1 MTKVAVIGGGR
12 MGSGIAHAYLLAGN
26 EVFLVEANND
36 ASIAARDRIKKL
48 IQSSIDRGAEV
59 LLSEVSQRLTFLTS
73 IEDLPSCR
81 IAIEAVPEIP
91 ALKNDVL
98 SRLDSVLSKDA
109 IIASNTSS
117 ISINELAKSLKF
129 PERFVGMHF
138 FNPVPAS
145 NLVEIVFGTKTKNS
159 TTEIARESVVGI
171 NKTPII
177 VGDSPGFATSRL
189 GLVIGLEA
197 IRMVEEGVASAE
209 DIDKGMVL
217 GYKYPI
223 GPLKL
228 TDMVGL
234 DVRLAI
240 AEYLHSQLGERFE
253 PPALLRKMVAEGK
266 LGQKSG
272 EGFYKWEKQLQLN
285 HGARLLRA

>member
-1 MTKVAVIGGGR
+1 MAKIAVIGGGR

-59 LLSEVSQRLTFLTS
+59 LLAEVSKRLTFLTS
-73 IEDLPSCR
+73 IEELPSCR

-240 AEYLHSQLGERFE
+240 AEYLHSQLGDRFE
-253 PPALLRKMVAEGK
+253 PPALLHKMVAEGK

-272 EGFYKWEKQLQLN
+272 EGFYKWEK
-285 HGARLLRA
+285 

>member
-1 MTKVAVIGGGR
+1 MAKVAVIGGGR

-59 LLSEVSQRLTFLTS
+59 LLSEVSQRLTFLNN

-91 ALKNDVL
+91 VLKNEVL
-98 SRLDSVLSKDA
+98 SKLDSVLSKDA

-197 IRMVEEGVASAE
+197 IRMFEEGVASAE

-240 AEYLHSQLGERFE
+240 AEYLHSQLGDRFE
-253 PPALLRKMVAEGK
+253 PPALLRKMVTEGK

-272 EGFYKWEKQLQLN
+272 EGFYKWEK
-285 HGARLLRA
+285 

>member
-59 LLSEVSQRLTFLTS
+59 LLAEVSKRLTFLTS
-73 IEDLPSCR
+73 IEELPSCR

-272 EGFYKWEKQLQLN
+272 EGFYKWEK
-285 HGARLLRA
+285 

>member
-1 MTKVAVIGGGR
+1 MVKVAVIGGGR

-26 EVFLVEANND
+26 EVFLVEANTD

-59 LLSEVSQRLTFLTS
+59 LLSEVSNRLTFLTK

-91 ALKNDVL
+91 SLKNEIL
-98 SRLDSVLSKDA
+98 SKLDSILSKDA

-145 NLVEIVFGTKTKNS
+145 QLVEIVFGTKTKNS

-253 PPALLRKMVAEGK
+253 PPVLLRKMVAEGK

-285 HGARLLRA
+285 HGARLLRV

>member
-59 LLSEVSQRLTFLTS
+59 LLSEVSQRLTFLTN

-272 EGFYKWEKQLQLN
+272 EGFYKWEK
-285 HGARLLRA
+285 

>member
-177 VGDSPGFATSRL
+177 VGDRPGFATSRL

-240 AEYLHSQLGERFE
+240 AEYLHNQLGERFE

-272 EGFYKWEKQLQLN
+272 EGFYKWEK
-285 HGARLLRA
+285 

>member
-1 MTKVAVIGGGR
+1 MAKVAVIGGGR
-12 MGSGIAHAYLLAGN
+12 MGSGIAHAYLLAGHH
-26 EVFLVEANND
+26 VFLVEANFNAFE
-36 ASIAARDRIKKL
+36 ASRDRIKKL
-48 IQSSIDRGAEV
+48 IENSIDRGANV
-59 LLSEVSQRLTFLTS
+59 TLPEVSSRLVFLTK
-73 IEDLPSCR
+73 IEELPACR

-91 ALKNDVL
+91 ELKNEIISKLDQVL
-98 SRLDSVLSKDA
+98 GKDA
-109 IIASNTSS
+109 IIATNTSS
-117 ISINELAKSLKF
+117 ISINELSKNLKY

-138 FNPVPAS
+138 FNPVPSSA
-145 NLVEIVFGTKTKNS
+145 LVEIVFGTKTKNS
-159 TTEIARESVVGI
+159 TTEIARESVVNIG
-171 NKTPII
+171 KTPII

-189 GLVIGLEA
+189 GLIIGLEA

-240 AEYLHSQLGERFE
+240 AEYLNSQLGDRFQ
-253 PPALLRKMVAEGK
+253 PPELLRKMVAEGR

-272 EGFYKWEKQLQLN
+272 EGFYKWPK
-285 HGARLLRA
+285 

>member
-1 MTKVAVIGGGR
+1 MAKIAVIGGGR

-59 LLSEVSQRLTFLTS
+59 LLAEVSKRLTFLTS
-73 IEDLPSCR
+73 IEELPSCR

-98 SRLDSVLSKDA
+98 SRLDTVLSKDA

-240 AEYLHSQLGERFE
+240 AEYLHSQLGDRFE

-272 EGFYKWEKQLQLN
+272 EGFYKWEK
-285 HGARLLRA
+285 

>member
-1 MTKVAVIGGGR
+1 MAKVAVIGGGR

-26 EVFLVEANND
+26 EVFLVEANTD

-59 LLSEVSQRLTFLTS
+59 LLSEVSNRLTFLTK

-91 ALKNDVL
+91 SLKNEIL
-98 SRLDSVLSKDA
+98 SKLDSILSKDA

-145 NLVEIVFGTKTKNS
+145 QLVEIVFGTKTKNS

-253 PPALLRKMVAEGK
+253 PPVLLRKMVAEGK

-272 EGFYKWEKQLQLN
+272 EGFYKWEK
-285 HGARLLRA
+285 

>member
-1 MTKVAVIGGGR
+1 MSKIAVIGGGR
-12 MGSGIAHAYLLAGN
+12 MGSGIAHAYLMAGN
-26 EVFLVEANND
+26 DITLVESSPE
-36 ASIAARDRIKKL
+36 ASSAAKARIEKL
-48 IQSSIDRGAEV
+48 ITSSIERGAAGKFEDIV
-59 LLSEVSQRLTFLTS
+59 QKIGYLTS
-73 IEDLPSCR
+73 VAQLQDIDL
-81 IAIEAVPEIP
+81 AIEAVPEIP
-91 ALKNDVL
+91 ELKNKLLAELDDVL
-98 SRLDSVLSKDA
+98 ASDC

-117 ISINELAKSLKF
+117 ISINELAKALQK
-129 PERFVGMHF
+129 PDRFLGAHF

-145 NLVEIVFGTKTKNS
+145 QLVEIIFGEKTSKDVIERVRVS
-159 TTEIARESVVGI
+159 VESIG
-171 NKTPII
+171 KTPII

-209 DIDKGMVL
+209 DIDTGMVL
-217 GYKYPI
+217 GYKFPI

-240 AEYLHSQLGERFE
+240 AEYLHSTLGSRFE
-253 PPALLRKMVAEGK
+253 PPALLRTMVAEGK

-272 EGFYKWEKQLQLN
+272 QGFYTWEKK
-285 HGARLLRA
+285 

>member
-1 MTKVAVIGGGR
+1 MAKIAVIGGGR

-59 LLSEVSQRLTFLTS
+59 LLAEVSKRLTFLTS
-73 IEDLPSCR
+73 IEELPSCR

-98 SRLDSVLSKDA
+98 SRLDTVLSKDA

-145 NLVEIVFGTKTKNS
+145 QLVEIVFGTKTKNS

-177 VGDSPGFATSRL
+177 IGDSPGFATSRL

-272 EGFYKWEKQLQLN
+272 EGFYKWEK
-285 HGARLLRA
+285 

>member
-1 MTKVAVIGGGR
+1 MAKIAVIGGGR

-59 LLSEVSQRLTFLTS
+59 LLSEVSNRLTFLTS

-91 ALKNDVL
+91 SLKNEVL
-98 SRLDSVLSKDA
+98 SRLDAVLSKDA

-145 NLVEIVFGTKTKNS
+145 QLVEIVFGTKTKNS

-171 NKTPII
+171 SKTPII

-240 AEYLHSQLGERFE
+240 AEYLHSQLGDRFE

-272 EGFYKWEKQLQLN
+272 EGFYKWEK
-285 HGARLLRA
+285 

>member
-240 AEYLHSQLGERFE
+240 AEYLHNQLGERFE

>member
-1 MTKVAVIGGGR
+1 MAKVAVIGGGR

-26 EVFLVEANND
+26 EVFLVEANTD

-59 LLSEVSQRLTFLTS
+59 LLSEVSNRLTFLTK

-91 ALKNDVL
+91 SLKNEIL
-98 SRLDSVLSKDA
+98 SKLDSILSKDA

-145 NLVEIVFGTKTKNS
+145 QLVEIVFGTKTKNS

-272 EGFYKWEKQLQLN
+272 EGFYKWEK
-285 HGARLLRA
+285 